1 MTCIS
6 SSTGYRFLIKGV
18 ACPAKTL
25 FIIGAGCNNP
35 HALSQSTFPK
45 SAIMREGDT
54 KTKNKKTDMKN
65 MIMKL
70 LGLNTL
76 VEELALLKKQNEE
89 FTNRIKHLDD
99 EVNALEERVQEKIDE
114 IESID
119 TDDFVREDDINDR
132 IESYIN
138 DNDIVSQ
145 SYVDDEIE
153 SRVSEKVEEAIEE
166 LDIEDKVTEVV
177 DNMDKASF
185 GDTEELKDIVK
196 EVLKTIKFKV
206 E

>member
-1 MTCIS
+1 
-6 SSTGYRFLIKGV
+6 
-18 ACPAKTL
+18 
-25 FIIGAGCNNP
+25 
-35 HALSQSTFPK
+35 
-45 SAIMREGDT
+45 MREGDT